1 MRTISL
7 MAGIL
12 LAGVA
17 SAQDWESEVAK
28 KVAEIESM
36 AAKQN
41 AALRVDAL
49 LDAAAQVKDTH
60 PDVSQRLATRALN
73 ELNKDKDVPIS
84 WRIARDVCLLARA
97 SSARPASTNAMISVT
112 AS

>member
-1 MRTISL
+1 MKTISL
-7 MAGIL
+7 VAGIV
-12 LAGVA
+12 LAGFA
-17 SAQDWESEVAK
+17 AAQDWESEVSK
-28 KVAEIESM
+28 KVAEIESQ

-60 PDVSQRLATRALN
+60 PELSQRLATRALN

-84 WRIARDVCLLARA
+84 WRIANNVVPRPHELLR
-97 SSARPASTNAMISVT
+97 RPDL
-112 AS
+112 